1 MICQVLL
8 LFLVMMIRTRAE
20 KRRLL
25 IVHKHTLYVCPPVK
39 RDQFLVKAHIY
50 NIKAGGLIS
59 PFVIDVEHFFN
70 INQAISKTIMK
81 SR

>member
-1 MICQVLL
+1 
-8 LFLVMMIRTRAE
+8 MIRTRAE

-39 RDQFLVKAHIY
+39 TDKFLVKAHIY

-59 PFVIDVEHFFN
+59 PFVIDVEHLFSV
-70 INQAISKTIMK
+70 NQSIPKTIMK